1 MYEKNSKMKYQEEK
15 TAVIMGVVLMVTL
28 FTLIVKSDKESPKEV
43 TLDDLPE
50 LIVFKECLARQELFR
65 DIEICDCATLA
76 GHIEWCS
83 GDIKY

>member
-1 MYEKNSKMKYQEEK
+1 MKYRK
-15 TAVIMGVVLMVTL
+15 TPAVFMGLIMIVAVLIVVL
-28 FTLIVKSDKESPKEV
+28 KSDKKSPKEV

-65 DIEICDCATLA
+65 DVEICDCATLA
-76 GHIEWCS
+76 GHVEWCS

>member
-1 MYEKNSKMKYQEEK
+1 MKDKKPIIGLALLFLLLTLGLFFGGTKQEP
-15 TAVIMGVVLMVTL
+15 G
-28 FTLIVKSDKESPKEV
+28 FD
-43 TLDDLPE
+43 LDDMPE

-65 DIEICDCATLA
+65 DVEICDCAELV